1 MAANAGAVT
10 ARNKY
15 QSTARRSGDIMNYIS
30 AAMVGRA
37 LCVSRRDSHAPFF
50 GCHQKRF
57 AFPNL
62 MTVIVKSKFSLTV
75 PTEVQRQA
83 RRRNDRPHEGAAQ
96 KRSKA
101 KKSQTLSMKVDYLP
115 RALKVL
121 EDASAQ
127 VAKAFFKHIS

>member
-1 MAANAGAVT
+1 
-10 ARNKY
+10 
-15 QSTARRSGDIMNYIS
+15 
-30 AAMVGRA
+30 
-37 LCVSRRDSHAPFF
+37 
-50 GCHQKRF
+50 
-57 AFPNL
+57 

-121 EDASAQ
+121 ENASAQ
-127 VAKAFFKHIS
+127 VAKAFFKQATFLEQNLPGATGHEFSVTGGTAGGL

>member
-1 MAANAGAVT
+1 
-10 ARNKY
+10 
-15 QSTARRSGDIMNYIS
+15 MNYIS

-37 LCVSRRDSHAPFF
+37 LCVSRRDYHDT
-50 GCHQKRF
+50 CHQKRF

-75 PTEVQRQA
+75 QPQA